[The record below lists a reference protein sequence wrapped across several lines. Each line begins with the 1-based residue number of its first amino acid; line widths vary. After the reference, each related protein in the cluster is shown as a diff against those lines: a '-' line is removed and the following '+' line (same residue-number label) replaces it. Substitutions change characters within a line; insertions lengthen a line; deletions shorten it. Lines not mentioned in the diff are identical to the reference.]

1 MIPTIISEGKAFN
14 KMRVVHNELYHH
26 LLKNMWDLLEEC
38 LARFAPGEHSRRLF
52 TTTAKTP
59 AKKSCLRGFSHF
71 RGAECKLIEIA
82 IKNPNETYP
91 VRRKHLGE
99 KASTTLRHHQGGANV
114 TNTCGRAFCLT
125 DE

>member
-14 KMRVVHNELYHH
+14 KMQVVHNELYHH
-26 LLKNMWDLLEEC
+26 LLKLVGGVSSIF
-38 LARFAPGEHSRRLF
+38 RPGEHSRRLF

-71 RGAECKLIEIA
+71 RGAECKLLEIA

-125 DE
+125 DG